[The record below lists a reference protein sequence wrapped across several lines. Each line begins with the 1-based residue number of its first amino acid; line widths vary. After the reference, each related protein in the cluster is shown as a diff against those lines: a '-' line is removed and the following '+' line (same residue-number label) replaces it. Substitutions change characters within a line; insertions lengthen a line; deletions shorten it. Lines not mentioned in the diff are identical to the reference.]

1 MKDID
6 EYGVLIAITYNYIIL
21 PKLPDNKSNFNECSR

>member
-21 PKLPDNKSNFNECSR
+21 PDNKGNFNECSR